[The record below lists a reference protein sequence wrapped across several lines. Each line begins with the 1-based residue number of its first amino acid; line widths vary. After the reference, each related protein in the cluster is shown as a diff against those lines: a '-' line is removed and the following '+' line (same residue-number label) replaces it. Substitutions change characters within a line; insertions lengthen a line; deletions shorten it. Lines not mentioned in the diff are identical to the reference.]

1 MNGAFELLIYKPV
14 ASLVVLLAILIPLV
28 VQVPKLQLDAS
39 ADTLSIE
46 GDMDLAFYT
55 KTQKTF
61 GQNDNLIVS
70 YTSDSHVL
78 TAENIESIK
87 KLRDELRALS
97 HIESVTTVLDVPL
110 FQSPPLT
117 MMQMKDARTIENG
130 SINIEMAKEEFKVSP
145 LYSDN
150 LISKDGKTA
159 ALLIRLK

>member
-1 MNGAFELLIYKPV
+1 MENAFKLLIDKPV
-14 ASLVVLLAILIPLV
+14 ASLVILLAVLVPLIM
-28 VQVPKLQLDAS
+28 QAPKLQLDAS
-39 ADTLSIE
+39 AETLSIE
-46 GDMDLAFYT
+46 GDMDPAFYT

-78 TAENIESIK
+78 TAENIEGIK

-97 HIESVTTVLDVPL
+97 YIESVTTVLDVPL

-117 MMQMKDARTIENG
+117 MMQMKDAHTIENG
-130 SINIEMAKEEFKVSP
+130 LANIDMAKEEFKVSP

-150 LISKDGKTA
+150 LISKDGKTT